1 MEWRNKISQLVRIIN
16 TCIKQ
21 KRCII
26 YIVAAVALQ
35 AQFCECEELLPGRAV
50 RLAPVRAWQVLF
62 VFTNLLCKGLGECV
76 IMKGEKEMTEIKF
89 ENLQIS
95 NDYMFK
101 EVMKSNKGLCKI
113 LVGSIMQQ
121 EIEDIFYIETEK
133 TLQPYYDSRGIRLD
147 VILADENHTR
157 YNLEMQARNVI
168 SKAGVALL
176 PKRTRYYQSVI
187 DMDMLKKGQDFDQLN
202 PLVLI
207 FICTFDFYNEGRYIY
222 TFKSRC
228 LENLELELA
237 NDVTVKLVNAKGKH
251 GKVNTLL
258 KNFLQYVMTNKPVD
272 DFTKDVERQVWAVKN
287 DKKAREEYMVLQAKI
302 REHEIVAFEAGEAK
316 GRAEGLAAG
325 EAQGE
330 ANQIIAMVE
339 RKMKAKN
346 MTCEEAMDDLDC
358 TTKERQA
365 YYDYINKNK

>member
-1 MEWRNKISQLVRIIN
+1 
-16 TCIKQ
+16 
-21 KRCII
+21 
-26 YIVAAVALQ
+26 
-35 AQFCECEELLPGRAV
+35 
-50 RLAPVRAWQVLF
+50 
-62 VFTNLLCKGLGECV
+62 
-76 IMKGEKEMTEIKF
+76 
-89 ENLQIS
+89 
-95 NDYMFK
+95 NDFMFK
-101 EVMKSNKGLCKI
+101 EVMKSNKELCKR

-121 EIEDIFYIETEK
+121 DIEDIVYIETEK

-147 VILADENHTR
+147 VILADDNHTR

-187 DMDMLKKGQDFDQLN
+187 DMDMLKQGENFDQLN

-207 FICTFDFYNEGRYIY
+207 FICTFDFYKEGRYVY

-251 GKVNTLL
+251 GQVNTLL
-258 KNFLQYVMTNKPVD
+258 KNFLRYVMTNEPVD
-272 DFTKDVERQVWAVKN
+272 DFTEDVERQVWAVKN

-302 REHEIVAFEAGEAK
+302 REHEIVAYEAGEAQ
-316 GRAEGLAAG
+316 GHAAGLAEGMAAG

-330 ANQIIAMVE
+330 LKE
-339 RKMKAKN
+339 RLKNVKAVMEKMEVNAY
-346 MTCEEAMDDLDC
+346 EAMNILEIPLEEQQ
-358 TTKERQA
+358 KLLA
-365 YYDYINKNK
+365 ML

>member
-1 MEWRNKISQLVRIIN
+1 MSE
-16 TCIKQ
+16 T
-21 KRCII
+21 
-26 YIVAAVALQ
+26 
-35 AQFCECEELLPGRAV
+35 
-50 RLAPVRAWQVLF
+50 
-62 VFTNLLCKGLGECV
+62 
-76 IMKGEKEMTEIKF
+76 KF
-89 ENLQIS
+89 EDLTIS
-95 NDYMFK
+95 NDFMFK
-101 EVMKSNKGLCKI
+101 EVMKSNKGLCKR

-121 EIEDIFYIETEK
+121 DIEDIVYIETEK

-187 DMDMLKKGQDFDQLN
+187 DMDMLKQGENFDQLN

-207 FICTFDFYNEGRYIY
+207 FICTFDFYKEGRYVY

-237 NDVTVKLVNAKGKH
+237 NDVTVKLVNAKGKQ
-251 GKVNTLL
+251 GQVNDLL
-258 KNFLQYVMTNKPVD
+258 KNFLEYVMTNKPVD

-302 REHEIVAFEAGEAK
+302 REHEIIAFEAGEAK
-316 GRAEGLAAG
+316 KSRETALEMLKDGEPLTKIMKYSKLDKEDILLLA
-325 EAQGE
+325 
-330 ANQIIAMVE
+330 
-339 RKMKAKN
+339 
-346 MTCEEAMDDLDC
+346 
-358 TTKERQA
+358 KENGIETVVA
-365 YYDYINKNK
+365 

>member
-1 MEWRNKISQLVRIIN
+1 
-16 TCIKQ
+16 
-21 KRCII
+21 
-26 YIVAAVALQ
+26 
-35 AQFCECEELLPGRAV
+35 
-50 RLAPVRAWQVLF
+50 
-62 VFTNLLCKGLGECV
+62 
-76 IMKGEKEMTEIKF
+76 MTETKF
-89 ENLQIS
+89 EDLKIS
-95 NDYMFK
+95 NDFMFK
-101 EVMKSNKGLCKI
+101 EVMKSNKELCKR

-121 EIEDIFYIETEK
+121 EIEDIVYIDTEK

-207 FICTFDFYNEGRYIY
+207 FICTFDFYKEGRYVY

-237 NDVTVKLVNAKGKH
+237 NDVTVKLVNAKGRQ
-251 GKVNTLL
+251 GQVNDLL

-302 REHEIVAFEAGEAK
+302 REHEIVAFEAGEAQ
-316 GRAEGLAAG
+316 GHAAGLAEGLAAG

-330 ANQIIAMVE
+330 ANQIVAMVE
-339 RKMKAKN
+339 RKMKFKN

-358 TTKERQA
+358 TPKERQA
-365 YYDYINKNK
+365 YYDYVAKSK

>member
-1 MEWRNKISQLVRIIN
+1 MSE
-16 TCIKQ
+16 T
-21 KRCII
+21 
-26 YIVAAVALQ
+26 
-35 AQFCECEELLPGRAV
+35 
-50 RLAPVRAWQVLF
+50 
-62 VFTNLLCKGLGECV
+62 
-76 IMKGEKEMTEIKF
+76 KF
-89 ENLQIS
+89 EDLTIS
-95 NDYMFK
+95 DDFMFK
-101 EVMKSNKGLCKI
+101 EVMKSNKGLCKR

-121 EIEDIFYIETEK
+121 DIEDIVYIETEK

-187 DMDMLKKGQDFDQLN
+187 DMDMLKQGENFDQLN

-207 FICTFDFYNEGRYIY
+207 FICTFDFYKEGRYVY

-237 NDVTVKLVNAKGKH
+237 NDVTVKLVNAKGKQ
-251 GKVNTLL
+251 GQVNDLL
-258 KNFLQYVMTNKPVD
+258 KNFLEYVMTNKPVD

-302 REHEIVAFEAGEAK
+302 REHEIVAYE
-316 GRAEGLAAG
+316 AG

-330 ANQIIAMVE
+330 AKKSRETAIEMLKDREPLTKI
-339 RKMKAKN
+339 MKYSKLAKEDILLLAKEN
-346 MTCEEAMDDLDC
+346 GIEAVV
-358 TTKERQA
+358 A
-365 YYDYINKNK
+365 

>member
-1 MEWRNKISQLVRIIN
+1 MSE
-16 TCIKQ
+16 T
-21 KRCII
+21 
-26 YIVAAVALQ
+26 
-35 AQFCECEELLPGRAV
+35 
-50 RLAPVRAWQVLF
+50 
-62 VFTNLLCKGLGECV
+62 
-76 IMKGEKEMTEIKF
+76 KF
-89 ENLQIS
+89 EDLKIS
-95 NDYMFK
+95 NDFMFK
-101 EVMKSNKGLCKI
+101 EVMKSNKGLCKR

-121 EIEDIFYIETEK
+121 DIEDIVYIETEK

-187 DMDMLKKGQDFDQLN
+187 DMDMLKQGENFDQLN

-207 FICTFDFYNEGRYIY
+207 FICTFDFYKEGRYVY

-251 GKVNTLL
+251 GQVNTLL
-258 KNFLQYVMTNKPVD
+258 KNFLRYVMTNEPVD
-272 DFTKDVERQVWAVKN
+272 DFTEDVERQVWAVKN

-302 REHEIVAFEAGEAK
+302 REHEIVAYEAGEAQGHAAGLAEGEAK
-316 GRAEGLAAG
+316 GRADGLAEG
-325 EAQGE
+325 EAKKSRETALEMLKDGE
-330 ANQIIAMVE
+330 PLTKI
-339 RKMKAKN
+339 MKYSKLAK
-346 MTCEEAMDDLDC
+346 EDILLLA
-358 TTKERQA
+358 KENGIETVVA
-365 YYDYINKNK
+365 

>member
-1 MEWRNKISQLVRIIN
+1 MSE
-16 TCIKQ
+16 T
-21 KRCII
+21 
-26 YIVAAVALQ
+26 
-35 AQFCECEELLPGRAV
+35 
-50 RLAPVRAWQVLF
+50 
-62 VFTNLLCKGLGECV
+62 
-76 IMKGEKEMTEIKF
+76 KF
-89 ENLQIS
+89 EDLKIS
-95 NDYMFK
+95 NDFMFK
-101 EVMKSNKGLCKI
+101 EVMKSNKGLCKR

-121 EIEDIFYIETEK
+121 DIEDIVYIETEK

-187 DMDMLKKGQDFDQLN
+187 DMDMLKQGENFDQLN

-207 FICTFDFYNEGRYIY
+207 FICTFDFYKEGRYVY

-237 NDVTVKLVNAKGKH
+237 NDVTVKLVNAKGKQ
-251 GKVNTLL
+251 GQVNDLL
-258 KNFLQYVMTNKPVD
+258 KNFLEYVMTNKPVD

-302 REHEIVAFEAGEAK
+302 REHEIIAFEAGEAK
-316 GRAEGLAAG
+316 KSRETALEMLKDGEPLTKIMKYSKLAK
-325 EAQGE
+325 ED
-330 ANQIIAMVE
+330 ILLL
-339 RKMKAKN
+339 AKEN
-346 MTCEEAMDDLDC
+346 GIETVVA
-358 TTKERQA
+358 
-365 YYDYINKNK
+365 

>member
-1 MEWRNKISQLVRIIN
+1 
-16 TCIKQ
+16 
-21 KRCII
+21 
-26 YIVAAVALQ
+26 
-35 AQFCECEELLPGRAV
+35 
-50 RLAPVRAWQVLF
+50 
-62 VFTNLLCKGLGECV
+62 
-76 IMKGEKEMTEIKF
+76 MTETKF
-89 ENLQIS
+89 EDLKIS
-95 NDYMFK
+95 NDFMFK
-101 EVMKSNKGLCKI
+101 EVMKSNKELCKR

-121 EIEDIFYIETEK
+121 EIEDIVYIDTEK

-207 FICTFDFYNEGRYIY
+207 FICTFDFYKEGRYVY

-237 NDVTVKLVNAKGKH
+237 NDVTVKLVNAKGNQ
-251 GKVNTLL
+251 GQINDLL

-302 REHEIVAFEAGEAK
+302 REHEIVAFEAGEA
-316 GRAEGLAAG
+316 
-325 EAQGE
+325 QGE
-330 ANQIIAMVE
+330 ANQIVAMVE
-339 RKMKAKN
+339 RKMKFKN

-358 TTKERQA
+358 TPKERQA
-365 YYDYINKNK
+365 YYDYVAKSK

>member
-1 MEWRNKISQLVRIIN
+1 MSE
-16 TCIKQ
+16 T
-21 KRCII
+21 
-26 YIVAAVALQ
+26 
-35 AQFCECEELLPGRAV
+35 
-50 RLAPVRAWQVLF
+50 
-62 VFTNLLCKGLGECV
+62 
-76 IMKGEKEMTEIKF
+76 KF
-89 ENLQIS
+89 EDLKIS
-95 NDYMFK
+95 NDFMFK
-101 EVMKSNKGLCKI
+101 EVMKSNKGLCKR

-121 EIEDIFYIETEK
+121 DIEDIVYIETEK

-187 DMDMLKKGQDFDQLN
+187 DMDMLKKGENFDQLN

-207 FICTFDFYNEGRYIY
+207 FICTFDFYKEGRYVY

-237 NDVTVKLVNAKGKH
+237 NDVTVKLVNAKGEQ
-251 GKVNTLL
+251 GQVNDLL
-258 KNFLQYVMTNKPVD
+258 KNFLQYVMTNEPVD
-272 DFTKDVERQVWAVKN
+272 DFTEDVERQVWAVKN

-302 REHEIVAFEAGEAK
+302 REHEIVAYE
-316 GRAEGLAAG
+316 AG

-330 ANQIIAMVE
+330 AKKSRETAIEMLKDGEPLAKI
-339 RKMKAKN
+339 MKYSKLDKEAILLLAKEN
-346 MTCEEAMDDLDC
+346 GLEV
-358 TTKERQA
+358 
-365 YYDYINKNK
+365 ING

>member
-1 MEWRNKISQLVRIIN
+1 MSE
-16 TCIKQ
+16 T
-21 KRCII
+21 
-26 YIVAAVALQ
+26 
-35 AQFCECEELLPGRAV
+35 
-50 RLAPVRAWQVLF
+50 
-62 VFTNLLCKGLGECV
+62 
-76 IMKGEKEMTEIKF
+76 KF
-89 ENLQIS
+89 EDLKIS
-95 NDYMFK
+95 NDFMFK
-101 EVMKSNKGLCKI
+101 EVMKSNKGLCKR

-121 EIEDIFYIETEK
+121 DIEDIVYIDTEK

-187 DMDMLKKGQDFDQLN
+187 DMDMLKQGENFDQLN

-207 FICTFDFYNEGRYIY
+207 FICTFDFYKEGRYVY

-251 GKVNTLL
+251 GQVNTLL
-258 KNFLQYVMTNKPVD
+258 KNFLRYVMTNEPVD
-272 DFTKDVERQVWAVKN
+272 DFTEDVERQVWAVKN

-302 REHEIVAFEAGEAK
+302 REHEIVAYE
-316 GRAEGLAAG
+316 AG
-325 EAQGE
+325 EAQGHAAGLAEGLAEGE
-330 ANQIIAMVE
+330 AKKSRETAI
-339 RKMKAKN
+339 KMLKKQKPLSEIKEFTD
-346 MTCEEAMDDLDC
+346 MSEEEIVRLANENGLEVIDG
-358 TTKERQA
+358 
-365 YYDYINKNK
+365 

>member
-1 MEWRNKISQLVRIIN
+1 MSE
-16 TCIKQ
+16 T
-21 KRCII
+21 
-26 YIVAAVALQ
+26 
-35 AQFCECEELLPGRAV
+35 
-50 RLAPVRAWQVLF
+50 
-62 VFTNLLCKGLGECV
+62 
-76 IMKGEKEMTEIKF
+76 KF
-89 ENLQIS
+89 EDLKIS
-95 NDYMFK
+95 NDFMFK
-101 EVMKSNKGLCKI
+101 EVMKSNKGLCKR

-121 EIEDIFYIETEK
+121 DIEDIVYIETEK

-187 DMDMLKKGQDFDQLN
+187 DMDMLKQGENFDQLN

-207 FICTFDFYNEGRYIY
+207 FICTFDFYKEGRYVY

-251 GKVNTLL
+251 GQVNTLL
-258 KNFLQYVMTNKPVD
+258 KNFLRYVMTNEPVD
-272 DFTKDVERQVWAVKN
+272 DFTEDVERQVWAVKN

-302 REHEIVAFEAGEAK
+302 REHEIVAYE
-316 GRAEGLAAG
+316 AG
-325 EAQGE
+325 EAQGHAAGLAEGLAEGE
-330 ANQIIAMVE
+330 AKKSRETAI
-339 RKMKAKN
+339 KMLKKQKPLSEIKEFTDMSEEEIVRLAKEN
-346 MTCEEAMDDLDC
+346 GLEV
-358 TTKERQA
+358 
-365 YYDYINKNK
+365 ING

>member
-1 MEWRNKISQLVRIIN
+1 
-16 TCIKQ
+16 
-21 KRCII
+21 
-26 YIVAAVALQ
+26 
-35 AQFCECEELLPGRAV
+35 
-50 RLAPVRAWQVLF
+50 
-62 VFTNLLCKGLGECV
+62 
-76 IMKGEKEMTEIKF
+76 MTETKF
-89 ENLQIS
+89 EDLKIS
-95 NDYMFK
+95 NDFMFK
-101 EVMKSNKGLCKI
+101 EVMKSNKELCKR

-121 EIEDIFYIETEK
+121 EIEDIVYIDTEK

-207 FICTFDFYNEGRYIY
+207 FICTFDFYKEGRYVY

-237 NDVTVKLVNAKGKH
+237 NDVTVKLVNAKGNQ
-251 GKVNTLL
+251 GQINDLL

-302 REHEIVAFEAGEAK
+302 REHEIVAFEAGEAQ
-316 GRAEGLAAG
+316 GHAAGLAEGLAAG

-330 ANQIIAMVE
+330 ANQIVAMVE
-339 RKMKAKN
+339 RKMKFKN

-358 TTKERQA
+358 TPKERQA
-365 YYDYINKNK
+365 YYDYVAKSK